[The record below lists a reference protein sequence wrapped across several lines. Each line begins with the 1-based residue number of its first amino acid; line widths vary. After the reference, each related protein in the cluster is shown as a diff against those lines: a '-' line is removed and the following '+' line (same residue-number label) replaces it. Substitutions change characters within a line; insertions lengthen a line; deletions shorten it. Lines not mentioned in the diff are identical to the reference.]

1 MKVLT
6 SVLTN
11 EIRKIITLFFFK
23 SVIPKEQNATSYMFE
38 NTTIL
43 KILFIL
49 DKTLTPQSMD
59 YPRGLSRWT
68 TQKWTT
74 LLKIND

>member
-1 MKVLT
+1 MPI
-6 SVLTN
+6 LTN

-43 KILFIL
+43 KFCLYWT
-49 DKTLTPQSMD
+49 KHWPPS
-59 YPRGLSRWT
+59 PWT
-68 TQKWTT
+68 TPVYCPDGLPKNG
-74 LLKIND
+74 LRC

>member
-6 SVLTN
+6 PVLTN

-43 KILFIL
+43 KFYL
-49 DKTLTPQSMD
+49 
-59 YPRGLSRWT
+59 YWT
-68 TQKWTT
+68 KH
-74 LLKIND
+74 